1 MISLPAYRR
10 SIGGF
15 RGSVR
20 TDISIRAAGKQIVK
34 YIENPY
40 AIHKRYVWGRH
51 VELRHLRYFLAVAE
65 ERHITRAAARLGLK
79 QPPLSQQIRAL
90 EKELGTAL
98 FTRLP
103 RGVALTPAGEGLL
116 EDARAL
122 LGGVERA
129 ATRAR
134 AAAMGQPGRISIGL
148 TTAASLH
155 PAVTRTLRAY
165 VENHAAVSLD
175 LHANSA
181 EGLTEALLREQVQV
195 AIIRAAVARPAD
207 LVFEKLAQEN
217 MLIALPAKHHLV
229 KRRASGAYAPI
240 SLRALAGER
249 LILVRRHAG
258 PGMYGNVLD
267 VCHRAGFTPL
277 VVAEVEQMLTAIN
290 LVAAG
295 VGISMVPASIRE
307 IRQQGIVYC
316 PVLDAPLLV
325 APLTLVYRRGEAE
338 PAVTDFIE
346 LSRRFAKDARKRNS
360 TRVL

>member
-1 MISLPAYRR
+1 M
-10 SIGGF
+10 
-15 RGSVR
+15 
-20 TDISIRAAGKQIVK
+20 
-34 YIENPY
+34 
-40 AIHKRYVWGRH
+40 
-51 VELRHLRYFLAVAE
+51 ELRHLRYFLAVAE
-65 ERHITRAAARLGLK
+65 ERHFTRAAARLGLK

-90 EKELGTAL
+90 EKELGTVL

-122 LGGVERA
+122 LSGVERA
-129 ATRAR
+129 ASRAR

-148 TTAASLH
+148 TTSASLH
-155 PAVTRTLRAY
+155 PGVARALRAY
-165 VENHAAVSLD
+165 ADGHAAVSLD

-181 EGLTEALLREQVQV
+181 AGLTEALLRKEVQV

-229 KRRASGAYAPI
+229 TRRASGARTPI

-249 LILVRRHAG
+249 LILVRRHAA
-258 PGMYGNVLD
+258 PGMYSNVVD
-267 VCHRAGFTPL
+267 ACHKAGFAPL
-277 VVAEVEQMLTAIN
+277 VVAEVEQMLTGIN

-295 VGISMVPASIRE
+295 VGISLVPASIRE

-316 PVLDAPLLV
+316 PVRDAPSLV

-338 PAVTDFIE
+338 PIVTDFIE
-346 LSRRFAKDARKRNS
+346 LSRQACQEQA
-360 TRVL
+360 

>member
-1 MISLPAYRR
+1 M
-10 SIGGF
+10 
-15 RGSVR
+15 
-20 TDISIRAAGKQIVK
+20 
-34 YIENPY
+34 
-40 AIHKRYVWGRH
+40 
-51 VELRHLRYFLAVAE
+51 ELRHLRYFLAVAE

-90 EKELGTAL
+90 EKELGTTL

-103 RGVALTPAGEGLL
+103 RGVALTPAGQGLL

-122 LGGVERA
+122 LSGVERA
-129 ATRAR
+129 ASRAR

-148 TTAASLH
+148 TTSASLH
-155 PAVTRTLRAY
+155 PGVTRALRAY
-165 VENHAAVSLD
+165 ADAHAAVSLD

-181 EGLTEALLREQVQV
+181 AGLTEALLREEVQV

-217 MLIALPAKHHLV
+217 MLIALPANHHLV
-229 KRRASGAYAPI
+229 KRRASGAPAPI

-249 LILVRRHAG
+249 LILVRRHAA

-267 VCHRAGFTPL
+267 ACHRAGFAPL
-277 VVAEVEQMLTAIN
+277 VVAEVEQMLTGIN

-295 VGISMVPASIRE
+295 VGISLVPASIRE

-316 PVLDAPLLV
+316 PVLDAPSLV
-325 APLTLVYRRGEAE
+325 APLTLVYRRDEAE
-338 PAVTDFIE
+338 PIVADFIE
-346 LSRRFAKDARKRNS
+346 LSRKLAKDKRERGNMGGRGS
-360 TRVL
+360 RAAPCR